1 MKLLKIIAF
10 LFLVYF
16 VRKFYLAYKAL
27 KQVREQTPN
36 PSEGSDIIQADFK
49 VIKD

>member
-10 LFLVYF
+10 LFLVHF
-16 VRKFYLAYKAL
+16 VRKFYLAYMAL
-27 KQVREQTPN
+27 KQVREQALKPT
-36 PSEGSDIIQADFK
+36 EGSEIIQAEFK